1 MKTIWI
7 NFRTHNSSHTYSI
20 KNHEDRT
27 RTVSRRLAEIHRRQ
41 ADHAKTRTAQ
51 QPDVPPGGR
60 EWTARR
66 FLEKSR
72 KLQSNSAET
81 DGKGCSFNQTEHNAI
96 YIYLKHQWQLPL
108 PGIFFKSRIN
118 VSTLQSKSSC
128 PCSHSHVSS
137 SPYFP
142 SVFNPKPTKP
152 SVQSPPRTT
161 APLFSLI
168 PSLSWLMGN
177 LFTHSLSKTK
187 IT

>member
-1 MKTIWI
+1 MKAIWI

-20 KNHEDRT
+20 KTTKIEREQC
-27 RTVSRRLAEIHRRQ
+27 RAAWQKFIAARRIMPKQEQRN
-41 ADHAKTRTAQ
+41 K
-51 QPDVPPGGR
+51 PDVPPGGR

-81 DGKGCSFNQTEHNAI
+81 DGKSCSSNQTMHNAI

-108 PGIFFKSRIN
+108 PRICFNLRIN
-118 VSTLQSKSSC
+118 VSALQSKSPC
-128 PCSHSHVSS
+128 PCSHSHASS

-142 SVFNPKPTKP
+142 SAFNPKPTKP

-161 APLFSLI
+161 TPLFSLI
-168 PSLSWLMGN
+168 HSLSWLMSN

>member
-1 MKTIWI
+1 MC
-7 NFRTHNSSHTYSI
+7 
-20 KNHEDRT
+20 
-27 RTVSRRLAEIHRRQ
+27 RLAVGIE
-41 ADHAKTRTAQ
+41 
-51 QPDVPPGGR
+51 PPGGF
-60 EWTARR
+60 W
-66 FLEKSR
+66 EKNPETSMKQCATDRLHAISIMKHSVIDITKR
-72 KLQSNSAET
+72 KH
-81 DGKGCSFNQTEHNAI
+81 TE
-96 YIYLKHQWQLPL
+96 QLPL
-108 PGIFFKSRIN
+108 PGIFFKLRIN

-152 SVQSPPRTT
+152 SVQRSPCTT